1 MAIVLGRKPGGS
13 GGGGAPSGPAGGSLS
28 GTYPD
33 PTLAAGTLLFDAY
46 AILTDEKAA
55 NTDGGT
61 ATTGDWRTRTLNTE
75 VDPDGIVTLAA
86 NQFTLQAGTYLIRAS
101 APAHVVNRHKTKI
114 RNITAGSD
122 AIIGMSMYA
131 DSANGVT
138 STSSLVGRVT
148 VAVATAF
155 ELQHRVE
162 TTANTV
168 GFGVADNFGVV
179 EVYSIVE
186 IWREG

>member
-1 MAIVLGRKPGGS
+1 MATLLSGRPGGS
-13 GGGGAPSGPAGGSLS
+13 GGGGAPSGPAGGDLT

-75 VDPDGIVTLAA
+75 VDPD
-86 NQFTLQAGTYLIRAS
+86 GTYLIRAS

-179 EVYSIVE
+179 EVYGTVE